1 MTPPNLK
8 NRHIRAIT
16 VAISLALTGAAGAEN
31 VDRVAACGDWYA
43 ALLAFNA
50 ASARAEKTT
59 KKVEEAYAGLPDA
72 SDGGQA
78 FVDAMKALEDSATFK
93 AGFAEHEKAVNW
105 RFQARAALDD
115 AKRAVRSTV
124 NDDEAAAATLDHLQS
139 AVDAAYEAA
148 MSAAYWRGTR
158 RSPPSEEEIPQRALK
173 AWTALVQAYD
183 AALVIICTSR

>member
-1 MTPPNLK
+1 MTAPNWK
-8 NRHIRAIT
+8 NRHMRTIT
-16 VAISLALTGAAGAEN
+16 VAIALALTGAAGAEN
-31 VDRVAACGDWYA
+31 VDRVAACGDLYA
-43 ALLAFNA
+43 ALLASNA

-59 KKVEEAYAGLPDA
+59 KKIEEAYAGLPDA

-78 FVDAMKALEDSATFK
+78 FVDAMKALEESATFK
-93 AGFAEHEKAVNW
+93 AGFAEHEKAVNL
-105 RFQARAALDD
+105 RFQARAALDN

-124 NDDEAAAATLDHLQS
+124 DDEAAAATLDHLQS

-173 AWTALVQAYD
+173 AWTALVQAHN